1 MAQSVTLY
9 YAHLFL
15 SRSLLSG
22 LGITGSS
29 SRPSKKW
36 EFSSCILNKRKE
48 GKKGGREGSKEGGR
62 DKGAEGRQAGRQEG
76 KTIDSYLEYNH

>member
-48 GKKGGREGSKEGGR
+48 GKKGGREGGGREEEGGGEPYKVVR
-62 DKGAEGRQAGRQEG
+62 KEFFGDVFKREQ
-76 KTIDSYLEYNH
+76 H